1 MSWRDDPYIR
11 ALMRGAVLLLSVGF
25 IGSGVAMLV
34 LYLIGFQKESL
45 WIGIG
50 GITLGIAC
58 LLWDMA
64 EINGLFGAR
73 KG

>member
-1 MSWRDDPYIR
+1 M
-11 ALMRGAVLLLSVGF
+11 LLSVGF

-50 GITLGIAC
+50 GIALGIAC